1 MKKLIVLF
9 AAAVLLLGFSGQ
21 AMAYFAN
28 GDLIQV
34 VYQTGGTY
42 EVGTDLGA
50 FNLTTAYSGPSVN
63 YTTPAI
69 PGAGAAGAFSGAS
82 WSQLQLA
89 YFVMPQSD
97 LTPFWTSGPAAGQ
110 VSNSRQNGNW
120 NSAANSILSEYS
132 STAGGTATPGT
143 ATLAQT
149 SILQSGLQSYWTKA
163 NASGLKVGLFS
174 GFTKTSGE
182 QNLGAL
188 ATAGNYVDSYIYYYA
203 NPAISASGV
212 QVADIRTNS
221 DGTSTLMGTPVA
233 TPIPAPAL
241 LLGSGL
247 LGLIGIRRKQAA

>member
-120 NSAANSILSEYS
+120 NSAANSILSAYS
-132 STAGGTATPGT
+132 STANGM
-143 ATLAQT
+143 AQT

-188 ATAGNYVDSYIYYYA
+188 ATAGNYVDSYIYYFA
-203 NPAISASGV
+203 NPGNSASGV
-212 QVADIRTNS
+212 QVADIRTSS
-221 DGTSTLMGTPVA
+221 DGTSTLVGTPVA